1 VAHTYDAPGR
11 PRSAGGARRVLAA
24 GWRAAGASGG
34 GRGDERGRL
43 VGSVDGGCR
52 RTRDT
57 WLTAERIAAECGLPL
72 ERVQA
77 VLDGTSGDVIF
88 TPADEPGRPP
98 RYSTRAHYR
107 ATSSIL
113 RRYLDVLT
121 RA

>member
-1 VAHTYDAPGR
+1 VRQGLPGAAVATSVADSWGR
-11 PRSAGGARRVLAA
+11 WTAVADGPLVLATI
-24 GWRAAGASGG
+24 
-34 GRGDERGRL
+34 E
-43 VGSVDGGCR
+43 

-77 VLDGTSGDVIF
+77 VLDGTSGEVIF
-88 TPADEPGRPP
+88 TAADEPGRPP